1 MSVWGSRGGGGGE
14 RRGEK
19 TLSGKVTVNVSLFL
33 GYSVDS
39 YWVTESEKDW
49 QQVTENIR

>member
-1 MSVWGSRGGGGGE
+1 MSVWGSRGWGEE

-19 TLSGKVTVNVSLFL
+19 TLSGKVTVNVTMFL
-33 GYSVDS
+33 GYSVES

-49 QQVTENIR
+49 R